1 MKSEEKLNHLFETLR
16 NEKPLRVF
24 LILPLGL
31 KPLLRLLFPNQLV
44 KLSFKKNFFIMSSIV
59 TTLIVGGLLFLPG
72 NKESKRTPPQNN
84 TTKEAIEYKS
94 DGNIERNGP
103 EGFSKGTWKLDTTKG
118 ELITKTDNNKEKKY
132 QIIHLDKNKLHY

>member
-1 MKSEEKLNHLFETLR
+1 
-16 NEKPLRVF
+16 
-24 LILPLGL
+24 
-31 KPLLRLLFPNQLV
+31 
-44 KLSFKKNFFIMSSIV
+44 MSSIV

-94 DGNIERNGP
+94 DGTIERNGS

-132 QIIHLDKNKLHY
+132 QIIHLDKNKLHYRAENGYDLVLISY